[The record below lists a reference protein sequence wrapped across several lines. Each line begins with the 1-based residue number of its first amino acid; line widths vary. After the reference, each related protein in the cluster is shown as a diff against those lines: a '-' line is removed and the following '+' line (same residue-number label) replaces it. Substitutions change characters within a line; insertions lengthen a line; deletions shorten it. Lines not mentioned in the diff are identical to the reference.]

1 MKTFRGNEMTDY
13 RQGISRPQS
22 RRWWVQTRS
31 HDGTD
36 WDLTGKTH
44 VPWWAWPFE
53 LIYRAR
59 LNSTRSKNS
68 RPKFAWVVNMPNING
83 HDTEIYL
90 MQDDQKITMSATSMN
105 IDLTA
110 PGLAQI
116 HLSVIPRELE
126 ALIAFSE
133 KNPTVIDVH
142 WPLCPHCGMLYN
154 ETSAAEGEG

>member
-1 MKTFRGNEMTDY
+1 MKTFGGNEMTDY
-13 RQGISRPQS
+13 RQGISCPQS
-22 RRWWVQTRS
+22 RRWWLQTKLCN
-31 HDGTD
+31 HADGHAPVE
-36 WDLTGKTH
+36 TH

-59 LNSTRSKNS
+59 FNSTRSKS
-68 RPKFAWVVNMPNING
+68 PRKKFAWIVNMPDITGANG
-83 HDTEIYL
+83 EIHL
-90 MQDDQKITMSATSMN
+90 MHGDQKIAVLATDMDISLSARYPSK
-105 IDLTA
+105 
-110 PGLAQI
+110 I

-154 ETSAAEGEG
+154 ETSTAEGES